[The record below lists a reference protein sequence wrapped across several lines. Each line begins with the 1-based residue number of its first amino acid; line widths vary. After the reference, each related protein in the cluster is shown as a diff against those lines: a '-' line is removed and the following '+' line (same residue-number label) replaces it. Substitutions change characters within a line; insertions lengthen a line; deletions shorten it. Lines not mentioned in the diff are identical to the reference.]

1 MKFPIRALALAGMVV
16 TAGLLAACDSS
27 SSSPSATTTKVEV
40 TANEFQFDPSEL
52 TLPANQAAEIEL
64 TNGGAVEHDITI
76 DAIEFNL
83 LAPIGETV
91 TGNIGPLDAGSYE
104 IYCSIPGHKES
115 GMIGTLAVEADE

>member
-52 TLPANQAAEIEL
+52 TLPANQPAEIEL
-64 TNGGAVEHDITI
+64 TNGGTVEHDMTI

-115 GMIGTLAVEADE
+115 GMIGTLAVEAVE

>member
-1 MKFPIRALALAGMVV
+1 MKFPIRALALASVVV
-16 TAGLLAACDSS
+16 TAGLLAACDSSS

-115 GMIGTLAVEADE
+115 GMIGTLAVE

>member
-1 MKFPIRALALAGMVV
+1 MKFPIRALALAGVVV
-16 TAGLLAACDSS
+16 TASLLAACASS
-27 SSSPSATTTKVEV
+27 TPSATPTKVEV

-64 TNGGAVEHDITI
+64 TNGGVVEHDMTI

>member
-1 MKFPIRALALAGMVV
+1 MKFPVRALALAGVVV
-16 TAGLLAACDSS
+16 TAGLLAACASS
-27 SSSPSATTTKVEV
+27 TPSATPTKVEV

-64 TNGGAVEHDITI
+64 TNGGVVEHDMTI

-115 GMIGTLAVEADE
+115 GMIGTLAVE